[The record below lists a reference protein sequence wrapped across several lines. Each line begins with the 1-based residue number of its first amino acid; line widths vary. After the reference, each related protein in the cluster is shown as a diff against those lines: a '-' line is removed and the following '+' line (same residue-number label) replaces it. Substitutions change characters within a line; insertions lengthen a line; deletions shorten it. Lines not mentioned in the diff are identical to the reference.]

1 MEIQDYLRILQS
13 RWKIIAITTVVAILG
28 ALGAS
33 LMTTPIYE
41 ASTRLFVSTS
51 AGSSVNEVY
60 QGNLFSQQRV
70 TSYTKLLTGETL
82 AQRTIDK
89 LDLGGSAAALASQVK
104 ASSAP
109 DTVLIDV
116 KVQDPSPERARDI
129 ANALSDEFVV
139 MARELETPEKGGAP
153 AARVVVEQQ
162 AQTPSAPVSPKTLRN
177 LALGAAVGLLL
188 GIAFAVLRDRLDNT
202 VKDRR
207 TVEELAGSALIGT
220 IPFDKDRQTQQAINF
235 AEGNSSSAESYRE
248 LRTNLQFLEVDNPP
262 RVIVVTS
269 SLPSEGKTTTAIN
282 IALVLA
288 EGGQNVCLV
297 EGDLRKP
304 RVSKYLGVVGS
315 VGLSSVLAG
324 KADLDAVLQ
333 PTQYSGLTVLASGP
347 IPPNP
352 SELLG
357 TETAR
362 QALAELRGRFDY
374 VIVDASPLL
383 PVTDATVL
391 TAMSDGALVIARHAE
406 TKRDQLSRAVG
417 NLHSVGATILGTI
430 ITMTPSRGRGVYE
443 YKYYY
448 ETDKSLPQMQQAA
461 PAQASVPQPPVLQ
474 QAPRPP
480 APPQAQPQQAQYVHD
495 EYTPHPYGQD
505 GGEPQDVPAYQ
516 GAPAYQDQQ
525 WYGGPDQYGHE
536 QQADAPM
543 PSAPRRTRRYR
554 DDQDSWSE
562 ADAPRNHTQ

>member
-1 MEIQDYLRILQS
+1 MEPRTRIEKTAYSKTFKAPGRCPVKGDSKVEIQDYLRILQN

-28 ALGAS
+28 CLGAS
-33 LMTTPIYE
+33 LMSTPIYE
-41 ASTRLFVSTS
+41 ASTRMFVSTS
-51 AGSSVNEVY
+51 SGASVNEIY

-89 LDLGGSAAALASQVK
+89 LKLNMSAAELAAQVK
-104 ASSAP
+104 ATSAP

-116 KVQDPSPERARDI
+116 NVQDTSPERARDI

-139 MARELETPEKGGAP
+139 MARELETPERGGSP
-153 AARVVVEQQ
+153 AARVVVEQT
-162 AQTPSAPVSPKTLRN
+162 APTPTSPVSPKTLRN

-202 VKDRR
+202 VKDRH
-207 TVEELAGSALIGT
+207 TVEELAGSALVGT
-220 IPFDKDRQTQQAINF
+220 IPFDKERQTQQAINF
-235 AEGNSSSAESYRE
+235 ADTNSSSAESYRE

-304 RVSKYLGVVGS
+304 RVSKYLGVIGS
-315 VGLSSVLAG
+315 VGLSTVLAG
-324 KADLDAVLQ
+324 KANLDAVLQ
-333 PTQYSGLTVLASGP
+333 PTQYRGLTVLASGP

-357 TETAR
+357 TATAR
-362 QALAELRGRFDY
+362 HALTELRERFDY

-383 PVTDATVL
+383 PVTDAAVL

-448 ETDKSLPQMQQAA
+448 EADTSAPQMQSTSLAPQPQHLAQTPPNHRQEQYPQNGDGHDGYAHHHGQPYVAPQEEPTYLEHPGTPGALA
-461 PAQASVPQPPVLQ
+461 PAIGTPRLQ
-474 QAPRPP
+474 
-480 APPQAQPQQAQYVHD
+480 
-495 EYTPHPYGQD
+495 
-505 GGEPQDVPAYQ
+505 
-516 GAPAYQDQQ
+516 
-525 WYGGPDQYGHE
+525 
-536 QQADAPM
+536 
-543 PSAPRRTRRYR
+543 SPRR
-554 DDQDSWSE
+554 DLEGSE
-562 ADAPRNHTQ
+562 